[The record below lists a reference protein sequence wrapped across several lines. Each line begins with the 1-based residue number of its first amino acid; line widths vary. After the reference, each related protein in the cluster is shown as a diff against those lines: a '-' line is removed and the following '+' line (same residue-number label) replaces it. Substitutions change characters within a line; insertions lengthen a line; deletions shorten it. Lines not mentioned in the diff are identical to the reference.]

1 MSNSLR
7 LLPLSGSTNRVAVL
21 REVSRSLPFWASII
35 LLLCASQTPGFF
47 SLPNMAALAASLS
60 LIGCVA
66 VGMTFITISGNIMS
80 FALGATCAAT
90 SILAAHFAQYG
101 LGVSLVVSLGF
112 AVLFTGVQGW
122 LIGLLRA
129 NGLILS
135 IAALALLGGAAQ
147 YLWGGHSV
155 YTTGPVFSVLGWR
168 LFGLPAALYVL
179 IFVATLGQFILKNTE
194 LGRQLVLIGSN
205 AQAARAAGLNIVS
218 RLTYCYMLAGLFA
231 GVAGVLIAAR
241 FGTGTMEYGVGL
253 DYSAIS
259 AVLVGGNAIAGGHGS
274 VWRTLLGAV
283 VIAALQSVLLLNGL
297 DTEYQYFLIG
307 IVVFVAVAVQYKK
320 RSAA

>member
-1 MSNSLR
+1 MSSSLR
-7 LLPLSGSTNRVAVL
+7 LLPISGLANRVAVL
-21 REVSRSLPFWASII
+21 REIFRSLPFWASVV
-35 LLLCASQTPGFF
+35 LLLCAWWTPGFF

-90 SILAAHFAQYG
+90 SILAAHFSQYG
-101 LGVSLVVSLGF
+101 LMASLAVSLGF
-112 AVLFTGVQGW
+112 AVIFTGVQGW

-129 NGLILS
+129 NGLIIS
-135 IAALALLGGAAQ
+135 IASLALLGGAAQ

-155 YTTGPVFSVLGWR
+155 YTTVSVFSVLGWR

-179 IFVATLGQFILKNTE
+179 IFVAILGQFILKHTTF
-194 LGRQLVLIGSN
+194 GRQVVLIGSN
-205 AQAARAAGLNIVS
+205 RPAARAAGLKIVS
-218 RLTYCYMLAGLFA
+218 RMTWCYMLAGLFT

-274 VWRTLLGAV
+274 VWRTLVGAV
-283 VIAALQSVLLLNGL
+283 VIAALQSVLLLNGF

-320 RSAA
+320 RGAA